1 MYKDYFTVLKEYN
14 GSYCIAT
21 NMKTY
26 TTMHHTTKEC
36 TALGQNVSLQ
46 ICMRNKEVENK
57 NVKKNFTMQEK
68 TGHIVNEFAVCISK
82 KNNKNNIDTKSY
94 F

>member
-1 MYKDYFTVLKEYN
+1 
-14 GSYCIAT
+14 
-21 NMKTY
+21 
-26 TTMHHTTKEC
+26 MHHTTKEC

-82 KNNKNNIDTKSY
+82 KNNKNNIDTNFY